1 MAAEPRKKKKIKPG
15 SFQGLGLSS
24 PTYKAITRMG
34 YKVPT
39 PIQRKTIPTIM
50 EGQDMVAMARTG
62 SGKTAAFLIPM
73 CERLKSHSTSV
84 GFRGVVLSPTRELAM
99 QTAKFARQL
108 SKFND
113 LRCCLLVGGQGMEAQ
128 FEHLANNPDMVI
140 ATPGRLMHH
149 ILEAELS
156 LSRVEI
162 LVFDEADRLFEL
174 GFAEQLQ
181 KILDATPSS
190 RQCLLF
196 SATLP
201 AQLVSFSRAGIKD
214 PAFIRLDVETSLSES
229 LDLWYLFVRKDE
241 KIAAAISVLRR
252 FHQDQKATIM
262 FVATKHH
269 VEFFGELLQQQGL
282 PAATVYGTMDQT
294 ARQEQVA
301 RFRKKQARILV
312 TTDVAARGVDI
323 PALDHV
329 LNFDFPS
336 SAKLFIHRC
345 GRTARAGRSGL
356 AASLVT
362 LDDLPYTVELMT
374 FLGHKLQ
381 LPGSSEDR
389 QTPVIGALPPLDHE
403 MEALSGMI
411 TDEAEGTML
420 RSLFKSMQASYN
432 LYNKTRPSA
441 SKSSVARAKKL
452 MEECGGAAQLQS
464 MLHPAFSSEESTK
477 QHGHQ
482 PGSAITSSSDMS
494 YIRTL
499 RGFRPKIEKLGNVL
513 SVGAMRTMEQAKL
526 DAAAVA
532 ATVST
537 EETQAIFSKGHQA
550 AEVEEEPEQEE
561 AEVQTVAKKTRD
573 KPRMSKKARKQS
585 KGGPPGVT
593 SADADF
599 DIKVSGDGFGESKA
613 SSKRET
619 GEQFYLS
626 TAVDLTDEA
635 RERGFDMEQYQMD
648 LLPDDSSDIKK
659 AKSVMRWDAKRKK
672 YLPTMVTA
680 DGRALK
686 GQRRNESGK
695 KVKGEA
701 QKSNI
706 YEKWSKATKKRIQ
719 KVGEVEDASADPLGK
734 LKKSQSNTV
743 EFDAAGEVAED
754 PTVRKPVVP
763 FHGNI
768 SEQYLTHKQK
778 RALKKRARLDS
789 VLDGEGKK
797 ELKTPQQIQ
806 QDKKQ
811 REKNKLKQKPWLR
824 KQRAKQNKETRM
836 KKMEERQMRYGAR
849 TKAKMLIFEGPRKW
863 MKKKSAPQKGY
874 GPRSGF

>member
-1 MAAEPRKKKKIKPG
+1 MEDAEPRVKKKKIKPG

-24 PTYKAITRMG
+24 PTYKAIMRMG

-39 PIQRKTIPTIM
+39 PIQRKTIPTIL

-73 CERLKSHSTSV
+73 VERLQSHSTSV

-99 QTAKFARQL
+99 QTAKFCRQL
-108 SKFND
+108 CKFGD

-181 KILDATPSS
+181 KILDATPTS

-214 PAFIRLDVETSLSES
+214 PAFVRLDVETSLSES
-229 LDLWYLFVRKDE
+229 LDLWYLFIRKDE

-252 FHQDQKATIM
+252 FHRDEKTTIM

-282 PAATVYGTMDQT
+282 PAAMVYGTMDQT

-301 RFRKKQARILV
+301 KFRKKQARILV

-323 PALDHV
+323 PLLDHV

-381 LPGSSEDR
+381 LPGQDDSDR
-389 QTPVIGALPPLDHE
+389 KTPVIGALPPLDHE
-403 MEALSGMI
+403 MEAISGII
-411 TDEAEGTML
+411 TEEGSML
-420 RSLFKSMQASYN
+420 MSLHKSMLASYN

-441 SKSSVARAKKL
+441 SKSSVARAKQL
-452 MEECGGAAQLQS
+452 LEECGGAAQLQS
-464 MLHPAFSSEESTK
+464 MLHPSFSTEESAK

-513 SVGAMRTMEQAKL
+513 SVNAMRTMEQAKL
-526 DAAAVA
+526 DAAAVS
-532 ATVST
+532 ATVSP
-537 EETQAIFSKGHQA
+537 EETEAIFAKQTKSRAPSPA
-550 AEVEEEPEQEE
+550 ADDDDSTAHTAGPSVKPQ
-561 AEVQTVAKKTRD
+561 RD
-573 KPRMSKKARKQS
+573 KPRISKKARKQGRQ
-585 KGGPPGVT
+585 GGAVHDDG
-593 SADADF
+593 DF
-599 DIKVSGDGFGESKA
+599 DVKVYGD
-613 SSKRET
+613 SKREAES
-619 GEQFYLS
+619 EQFYLS

-672 YLPTMVTA
+672 YLPTMVTV
-680 DGRALK
+680 DGKALK

-706 YEKWSKATKKRIQ
+706 YEKWSKATKRRIQ
-719 KVGEVEDASADPLGK
+719 KVGEVEDVDALGK
-734 LKKSQSNTV
+734 LRKTQSNTV
-743 EFDAAGEVAED
+743 DFDATGEVED
-754 PTVRKPVVP
+754 PTVRKPIVP
-763 FHGNI
+763 FHGKV

-778 RALKKRARLDS
+778 RALNKRAKLDS
-789 VLDGEGKK
+789 VLEGEGKK

-806 QDKKQ
+806 LEKKQ
-811 REKNKLKQKPWLR
+811 REKNKLKQKPWIR
-824 KQRAKQNKETRM
+824 KQRAKENKEARM
-836 KKMEERQMRYGAR
+836 KKREEQQMRYGAR
-849 TKAKMLIFEGPRKW
+849 TKAKMLIFEGPRQW
-863 MKKKSAPQKGY
+863 KKRKSAPQKGY
-874 GPRSGF
+874 GSRHSL